1 MSALKA
7 RQARRASRTAE
18 GCRIC
23 LRGAAVQFRIRWRSH
38 GNKLRLDLRVMRL
51 VMLRQRERRACWAGH
66 RTSPSRLHKRE
77 SQVSGNKPRP
87 ELCRRQGCAR
97 EKSFG
102 FPLSWTCSSS
112 PTVGFQ
118 RGHRGS
124 GRYGEQVEFE
134 RTCAR
139 VVGAER
145 CCPAYGLDHT
155 PSPILARNRV
165 ISTAVTRSTIV
176 NSPRLTRG
184 LNSLPSTRSHSRRD
198 SRLSSAV

>member
-1 MSALKA
+1 MLGGSSYVAVSAATTKA
-7 RQARRASRTAE
+7 RSGEEHLAR
-18 GCRIC
+18 G
-23 LRGAAVQFRIRWRSH
+23 
-38 GNKLRLDLRVMRL
+38 RVI
-51 VMLRQRERRACWAGH
+51 GY
-66 RTSPSRLHKRE
+66 
-77 SQVSGNKPRP
+77 
-87 ELCRRQGCAR
+87 AR

-102 FPLSWTCSSS
+102 FPLSCTCSSS

-139 VVGAER
+139 VLGAER

-165 ISTAVTRSTIV
+165 IYTAVTRSTR
-176 NSPRLTRG
+176 STFSETDSRFE
-184 LNSLPSTRSHSRRD
+184 LPSLD
-198 SRLSSAV
+198 PLAL